1 MSDKGIRLK
10 AKTQTIRK
18 NDTYTPPSKEEFL
31 KMREPSKK
39 EDTPKKIF
47 LNIDG
52 HCLINVDDISH
63 IGIEKVTTLG
73 SCEDLA
79 KITDPNEKIKVKT
92 VYMVKIQSSSGFV
105 LWSSNAGDK
114 AEITHLYYRIHEIL
128 KKYGITIQYVGLN
141 PLNSDCKRR
150 NFMMFNQD
158 PMPSTTFISIRNRLI
173 LNVNEILTISIVKE
187 KEDEYFVQ
195 AQMKTGVIENL
206 HTAFN
211 SIEKAENFYLEVQN
225 ALFDLDT
232 VRMIGI

>member
-1 MSDKGIRLK
+1 MNDRVIRLK

-18 NDTYTPPSKEEFL
+18 NDTYTPPLKEEFL

-63 IGIEKVTTLG
+63 VGIEKITTSG
-73 SCEDLA
+73 SR
-79 KITDPNEKIKVKT
+79 IVYT
-92 VYMVKIQSSSGFV
+92 VRIRSSSGFS
-105 LWSSNAGDK
+105 LWSSDVGDK
-114 AEITHLYYRIHEIL
+114 EEITHLYYRIHEIL
-128 KKYGITIQYVGLN
+128 KKYGITTQYVGLN
-141 PLNSDCKRR
+141 PLISDCKRR
-150 NFMMFNQD
+150 NFTMFNQE
-158 PMPSTTFISIRNRLI
+158 PMPGTTFLSIRYRLI

>member
-1 MSDKGIRLK
+1 MNDRVIRLK

-18 NDTYTPPSKEEFL
+18 NDTYTPPLKEEYL

-63 IGIEKVTTLG
+63 VGIEKITTSG
-73 SCEDLA
+73 SR
-79 KITDPNEKIKVKT
+79 IVYT
-92 VYMVKIQSSSGFV
+92 VRIRSSSGFS
-105 LWSSNAGDK
+105 LWSSDVGDK
-114 AEITHLYYRIHEIL
+114 EEITHLYYRIHEIL
-128 KKYGITIQYVGLN
+128 KKYGITTQYVGLN
-141 PLNSDCKRR
+141 PLISDCKRR
-150 NFMMFNQD
+150 NFTMFNQE
-158 PMPSTTFISIRNRLI
+158 PMPGTTFLSIRYRLI